1 MTSKEAISK
10 IMNILNISSQSFYEA
25 KTDQGVA
32 VKQEGDNLETGKI
45 LYVATDEGMIP
56 APAGKHIL
64 EDGAE
69 VEVDED
75 GMVSKIKMGSMDDN
89 KEGSTDDAELEKKKK
104 EAEIKDIGMAESQE
118 PEIPME
124 DGDIKLAD
132 GGVLRIGGDK
142 PEFGVN
148 IKKVMYD
155 GTLSAIAD
163 GSYETADG
171 MVMNIVGGEIQG
183 MQTISENK
191 ARGGEFVE
199 AKSGDIKLESPT
211 FDVGEKIEVVAE
223 DGSMSPA
230 PDGEHQVELKDTDG
244 NEVKIRVQVKD
255 GKIVQRENVEQEM
268 EDDMSAFMEAFAT
281 AMKKFETKLDEI
293 SNKQMLLEKSFKKF
307 SSEPAGSMVKKQING
322 ESFSTSTSS
331 KLEGFRRLRD
341 TMS

>member
-132 GGVLRIGGDK
+132 GGVLRIGGEK

-307 SSEPAGSMVKKQING
+307 SSEPAGSMIKKQING
-322 ESFSTSTSS
+322 ESFSTPTSS

>member
-1 MTSKEAISK
+1 
-10 IMNILNISSQSFYEA
+10 
-25 KTDQGVA
+25 
-32 VKQEGDNLETGKI
+32 
-45 LYVATDEGMIP
+45 
-56 APAGKHIL
+56 
-64 EDGAE
+64 
-69 VEVDED
+69 
-75 GMVSKIKMGSMDDN
+75 
-89 KEGSTDDAELEKKKK
+89 
-104 EAEIKDIGMAESQE
+104 MAESQE

-132 GGVLRIGGDK
+132 GQVFRIGGDK

-163 GSYETADG
+163 GNYETADG
-171 MVMNIVGGEIQG
+171 MVINIIGGEIQG
-183 MQTISENK
+183 MQTKAGNE

-211 FDVGEKIEVVAE
+211 FDVGEKIDVVAE
-223 DGSMSPA
+223 DGSMTAA

-255 GKIVQRENVEQEM
+255 GKIVQRENVEQET
-268 EDDMSAFMEAFAT
+268 EDDMSAFLEAFTT

-293 SNKQMLLEKSFKKF
+293 SNKQLLLEKSFKKF

-322 ESFSTSTSS
+322 QSFNDSITSS
-331 KLEGFRRLRD
+331 KFEGFKRLRD